1 MSMTRLLNVV
11 ALLGCLATSAFA
23 EEQQISV
30 SAIDSGRLY
39 ADYTFGDCCTLDA
52 WDSQP
57 NPIWTD
63 NCGTMGGYCS
73 DGRDVANWMFQ
84 IPELPEGTEL
94 LEVRLK
100 VYRQSGSAGNATL
113 KIRGSDSSGL
123 GIASAQQAYSYPDQS
138 QTVYF
143 SNGLLQSFELPMSYF
158 VDPDREPYLIVSV
171 YRSSVLGIF
180 NGGIYTPKLELAY
193 ENPTPP
199 CAGNLDGNDIVDAAD
214 LGIFLALWNSSN
226 ADADFNGDGTVDA
239 TDLGLLLARW
249 GACP

>member
-1 MSMTRLLNVV
+1 MTRLFNVV
-11 ALLGCLATSAFA
+11 AIVGCLSTSAFA

-39 ADYTFGDCCTLDA
+39 ADYTFGDCCSLDA

-73 DGRDVANWMFQ
+73 AGRDVANWMFQ

-123 GIASAQQAYSYPDQS
+123 GIGSAQQAYSSPDHS
-138 QTVYF
+138 QTAYF
-143 SNGLLQSFELPMSYF
+143 SSGLLHTFVLPMSYF
-158 VDPDREPYLIVSV
+158 VDPDHEPYLIVSI
-171 YRSSVLGIF
+171 YRSSALGLF
-180 NGGIYTPKLELAY
+180 NSGIYAPKLDFAY

-199 CAGNLDGNDIVDAAD
+199 CPSDLDGNDIVDAAD
-214 LGIFLALWNSSN
+214 LGIFLALWDTTN
-226 ADADFNGDGTVDA
+226 ADADLNEDGIVGSE
-239 TDLGLLLARW
+239 DLGLLLSAW
-249 GACP
+249 GQCP